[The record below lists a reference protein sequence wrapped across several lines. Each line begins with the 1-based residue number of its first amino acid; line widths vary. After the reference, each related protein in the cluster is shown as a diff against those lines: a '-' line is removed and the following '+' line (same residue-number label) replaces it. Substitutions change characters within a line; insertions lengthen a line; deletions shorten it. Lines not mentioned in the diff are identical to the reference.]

1 MTCTQLSRPVTV
13 MAKSGTVTV
22 REVAGVTAGVA
33 LGVTP
38 TVGALDGALVAT
50 GIGARPALL
59 WSPPP
64 PLSAA
69 LAPTPP
75 TPRIAAAA
83 SVGTTM

>member
-1 MTCTQLSRPVTV
+1 
-13 MAKSGTVTV
+13 
-22 REVAGVTAGVA
+22 
-33 LGVTP
+33 VTP